1 MAAAVPAF
9 LSGIIGLIGFAQKAA
24 LANKQAKLQEEDAAR
39 QQVEYNLRAPG
50 LHAGGAH
57 PRIDAGARLLAVRRR
72 ARRQRTP
79 AAEPD
84 AIAHQRGARG
94 RLRETGTYAVERG
107 DRLADITRSSVGSP
121 FAAFFGPFLSAFG
134 QAGATTRQPGSS
146 AASAGG
152 NRESAAAGTRF
163 RGCRHWAAP
172 GPDVGCR
179 SRTK

>member
-39 QQVEYNLRAPG
+39 QQVEYNLRAQDFTLEG
-50 LHAGGAH
+50 RIRESTQGRAYSRSGVVLAGSAL
-57 PRIDAGARLLAVRRR
+57 RRLNQTRSRTNEGAR
-72 ARRQRTP
+72 
-79 AAEPD
+79 
-84 AIAHQRGARG
+84 

-134 QAGATTRQPGSS
+134 QAGGYDQ
-146 AASAGG
+146 
-152 NRESAAAGTRF
+152 AAGFFGGLGGGQQGIGGGGYSLPRLPSLGGSGAG
-163 RGCRHWAAP
+163 RGL
-172 GPDVGCR
+172 
-179 SRTK
+179 SFTY